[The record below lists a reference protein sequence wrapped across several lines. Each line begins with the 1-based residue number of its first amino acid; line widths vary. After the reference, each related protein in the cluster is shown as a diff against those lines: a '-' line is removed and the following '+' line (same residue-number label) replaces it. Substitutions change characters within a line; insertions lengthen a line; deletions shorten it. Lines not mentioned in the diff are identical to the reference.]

1 MALDYGSNQDKRTG
15 VILVPFLIFL
25 FGAAPGVASKLL
37 DIWKD
42 TPMLHKVITVFSVIV
57 SLAVVTLAVLQIL
70 DIWTQA
76 INLCIPLMGVNLL
89 CQTYMQW
96 NTSSKTAYFSLGC
109 AVFVFACAIAVFFVK

>member
-25 FGAAPGVASKLL
+25 FGAALGVASKLL

-42 TPMLHKVITVFSVIV
+42 TPMLHKIITVFSVIV

-109 AVFVFACAIAVFFVK
+109 AVFVFACAIAVFFIK